1 MSRSHGLDGRAPV
14 RIGGLLIPETPRYK
28 YLGLHQVVEA
38 DVYGLHGAGPMRE
51 LRRKVATVHRMANQS
66 GIAGADPMVG
76 RRLLLSYWT
85 PMVMHAVGVW
95 SGVKGRGRVERRRVV
110 TWAYHKVLRV
120 ILGAD
125 SHVPTAALYLAAGV
139 RSGDAAA
146 RDARVQLMARIMERR
161 PGLSAHR
168 AVLDLAMRA
177 PGVLRGASETRR
189 RRQVGSQWA
198 ATVLDDLE
206 LLLGDPVRVFGDSW
220 RATPCDGPDGLWTVG
235 LGRDLRGRGDEHEKE
250 RLWDEYEGHRSAWEP
265 VRAAATGPRRPPLE
279 PWPLFRANRDAST
292 KWRARSLGGLRS
304 LLGYAAYRVVRDAGW
319 ECPLCAGA
327 DRASLAHLALVCRGQ
342 DGGDLGR
349 QLVDQRA
356 EVRRLARALHGD
368 AASRTWDVATA
379 QAAAHPRPVGR
390 PADAR
395 DFWLAVVLG
404 VRCQDDALPGWG
416 AEWPTQATPAGRRDA
431 RWPLHRAAGRLLT
444 LVGAA
449 ASEAVGR
456 RRR

>member
-1 MSRSHGLDGRAPV
+1 
-14 RIGGLLIPETPRYK
+14 
-28 YLGLHQVVEA
+28 
-38 DVYGLHGAGPMRE
+38 
-51 LRRKVATVHRMANQS
+51 
-66 GIAGADPMVG
+66 
-76 RRLLLSYWT
+76 
-85 PMVMHAVGVW
+85 
-95 SGVKGRGRVERRRVV
+95 VERRRVV

-250 RLWDEYEGHRSAWEP
+250 RLWDEYEGHRSEKKGEEGGRFWKPWYHERAIVREP
-265 VRAAATGPRRPPLE
+265 REPPGTKLDF
-279 PWPLFRANRDAST
+279 LFTFTVDANQTS
-292 KWRARSLGGLRS
+292 
-304 LLGYAAYRVVRDAGW
+304 
-319 ECPLCAGA
+319 
-327 DRASLAHLALVCRGQ
+327 
-342 DGGDLGR
+342 
-349 QLVDQRA
+349 
-356 EVRRLARALHGD
+356 
-368 AASRTWDVATA
+368 
-379 QAAAHPRPVGR
+379 
-390 PADAR
+390 
-395 DFWLAVVLG
+395 
-404 VRCQDDALPGWG
+404 
-416 AEWPTQATPAGRRDA
+416 
-431 RWPLHRAAGRLLT
+431 
-444 LVGAA
+444 
-449 ASEAVGR
+449 
-456 RRR
+456 